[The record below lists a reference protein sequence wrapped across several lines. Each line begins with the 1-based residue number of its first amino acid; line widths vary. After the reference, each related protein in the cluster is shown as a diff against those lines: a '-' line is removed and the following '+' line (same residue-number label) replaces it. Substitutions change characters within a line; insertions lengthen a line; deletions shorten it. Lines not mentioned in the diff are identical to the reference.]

1 MPTIPG
7 SPHQL
12 DPGPG
17 QCTSGPS
24 GPIGDNAE
32 IIAAV
37 DLGSNSFHMKVARV
51 VDGRL
56 AVIDRMRDAVRLAAG
71 LTEHGKL
78 RQKACRKALSTL
90 ERFGERLRD
99 ISSDNVRAV
108 GTNTLRRARNG
119 DAFLVDAEEALGHPI
134 EVISGREE
142 ARLIYLGV
150 AHSTAPDAGRR
161 LVVDIGGG
169 STELIIGQQFDA
181 LRTES
186 LYMGCVGMS
195 REFFPGGVIDAR
207 RMRRAELAAR
217 QELESV
223 EESYRRL
230 GWDSTVGA
238 SGTVRNVWEVLRGQQ
253 WSRKGITAKGM
264 KKLRDALVQAGSA
277 DRLGLRGLQ
286 PERAPV
292 FAGGVAIL
300 AAIFDALGIKSMSC
314 SDGALRE
321 GLLYDLIGRLRHLD
335 IREAS
340 IDNLCGR
347 YRAEEDQA
355 RRVAAGAGFL
365 LARVA
370 DSWDLGEQRYAHLLE
385 WAARLHEI
393 GLDIAHSGYHRHGA
407 YVLRNADLSGFSRQE
422 QAEVAALV
430 HVHRRKFDIRQFD
443 DLPRNHRSRLLS
455 LAVLLRIAVV
465 LHRGRQDVDLTS
477 IRVEA
482 GEGWLRLVFPAE
494 WLSEHPLTD
503 ADLVRETAH
512 LKANGVNLI
521 VS

>member
-1 MPTIPG
+1 MPTTPG
-7 SPHQL
+7 SPNQL
-12 DPGPG
+12 DPGSV
-17 QCTSGPS
+17 QLT
-24 GPIGDNAE
+24 IGTIGAGGDSAE

-51 VDGRL
+51 VDGQL
-56 AVIDRMRDAVRLAAG
+56 AVIDRMRDTVRLAAG
-71 LTEHGKL
+71 LTEHDKL
-78 RQKACRKALSTL
+78 RRKACRKALCTL

-99 ISSDNVRAV
+99 IPSDNVRAV
-108 GTNTLRRARNG
+108 GTDTLRRAHNG

-134 EVISGREE
+134 EVISGQEE
-142 ARLIYLGV
+142 ARLVYLGV
-150 AHSTAPDAGRR
+150 AHNTAQEAGRR

-169 STELIIGQQFDA
+169 STELIIGQQLDA

-195 REFFPGGVIDAR
+195 REFCPGGVIDAR
-207 RMRRAELAAR
+207 GMRRAELAAR
-217 QELESV
+217 QELERM

-230 GWDSTVGA
+230 GWDSAVGA
-238 SGTVRNVWEVLRGQQ
+238 SGTVRNVWEVLRSQE
-253 WSRKGITAKGM
+253 WSRKNITAKGL
-264 KKLRDALVQAGSA
+264 KKLRDALVQAGHA
-277 DRLGLRGLQ
+277 QRLGLRGLQ

-300 AAIFDALGIKSMSC
+300 AAIFDALRIKSMSC

-321 GLLYDLIGRLRHLD
+321 GLLYDLIGRMGHHD
-335 IREAS
+335 VREAS

-347 YRAEEDQA
+347 YRAEDDQA

-370 DSWDLGEQRYAHLLE
+370 DTWDLGEQRYAHLLE

-407 YVLRNADLSGFSRQE
+407 YVLQNADLPGFSRQE

-443 DLPRNHRSRLLS
+443 ELPRNHRSRLLS

-477 IRVEA
+477 VHVEA
-482 GEGWLRLVFPAE
+482 GEGWLRLGFPAE

-503 ADLVRETAH
+503 ADLVRETAY
-512 LKANGVNLI
+512 LKANGVDLI
-521 VS
+521 FS

>member
-1 MPTIPG
+1 MATSPVSANQLEPLPG
-7 SPHQL
+7 LLPNS
-12 DPGPG
+12 D
-17 QCTSGPS
+17 S
-24 GPIGDNAE
+24 AE

-51 VDGRL
+51 MDSQL
-56 AVIDRMRDAVRLAAG
+56 AVIDRMRDTVRLAAG
-71 LTEHGKL
+71 LTERGKL
-78 RQKACRKALSTL
+78 RQKACRKALATL
-90 ERFGERLRD
+90 ERFGQRLRD
-99 ISSDNVRAV
+99 VPSSNVRAV
-108 GTNTLRRARNG
+108 GTSTLRRAHNS
-119 DAFLVDAEEALGHPI
+119 DAFLVEAEEALGHPI

-150 AHSTAPDAGRR
+150 AHSTAQDVGRR

-169 STELIIGQQFDA
+169 STELIIGRNFDT

-195 REFFPGGVIDAR
+195 REFFAGGAIDAR
-207 RMRRAELAAR
+207 RMRAAELAAR

-230 GWDSTVGA
+230 GWNSAVGS
-238 SGTVRNVWEVLRGQQ
+238 SGTVRNVREVLHSQE
-253 WSRKGITAKGM
+253 WSRRGITAKGL
-264 KKLRDALVQAGSA
+264 KKLRDALIQSGSA
-277 DRLGLRGLQ
+277 ERLDLPGLQ

-300 AAIFDALGIKSMSC
+300 VAIFDALGIESMSC
-314 SDGALRE
+314 ADGALRE
-321 GLLYDLIGRLRHLD
+321 GLLYDLMGRLQHHD
-335 IREAS
+335 VREAS

-347 YRAEEDQA
+347 YRVEEDQA

-370 DSWDLGEQRYAHLLE
+370 PIWNLGDERYAHLLE

-407 YVLRNADLSGFSRQE
+407 YVLRNADLPGFSRQE

-430 HVHRRKFDIRQFD
+430 QVHRRKFDARQFD
-443 DLPRNHRSRLLS
+443 DLPRKHRSRLLS
-455 LAVLLRIAVV
+455 LSVLLRIAVV
-465 LHRGRQDVDLTS
+465 LHRGRQDIDLTS
-477 IRVEA
+477 VHVEA
-482 GEGWLRLVFPAE
+482 GEGWLRLGFPAQ

-503 ADLVRETAH
+503 ADLARETSY
-512 LKANGVNLI
+512 LKANGVDLMF
-521 VS
+521 S